1 MLSKTILYRYKRL
14 IVIKL
19 NSIPVLIKNEFSY
32 LKYKLLGN
40 FKNNHLKSLNI
51 NFSSIEINRYLY
63 TFLKNFQEQDYS
75 IFVPPS
81 RQLISRLNKKNGDL
95 KYANRILNLNI
106 FFKRIS
112 ENATINIPRFYL
124 SNDYYSTIHDN
135 KENEYHVPI
144 GLHPD
149 ILFGEIEKFK
159 KNTRKKS
166 IVFIGN
172 IDGAYY
178 NQISKSIFFD
188 ISSRFEAYS
197 MVYQH
202 HFFLR
207 LKSSLELHDFLISSR
222 DNRVVIV
229 DTYSDFRLSKNDY
242 LEVLSSFDF
251 FLALPGIQ
259 IPESHNLY
267 ESLSLGCI
275 PIIEESYANLLRPKL
290 EPDVNCIIFKSL
302 NDLNNVLTSVLN
314 LNENKKFA
322 MRQAVLNYVE
332 RNIKPEGIIENIC
345 SKKIDKIY
353 VQAEHHS
360 LKLYSNC
367 LPINK

>member
-202 HFFLR
+202 HFF
-207 LKSSLELHDFLISSR
+207 
-222 DNRVVIV
+222 
-229 DTYSDFRLSKNDY
+229 
-242 LEVLSSFDF
+242 
-251 FLALPGIQ
+251 
-259 IPESHNLY
+259 
-267 ESLSLGCI
+267 
-275 PIIEESYANLLRPKL
+275 
-290 EPDVNCIIFKSL
+290 
-302 NDLNNVLTSVLN
+302 
-314 LNENKKFA
+314 
-322 MRQAVLNYVE
+322 
-332 RNIKPEGIIENIC
+332 
-345 SKKIDKIY
+345 
-353 VQAEHHS
+353 
-360 LKLYSNC
+360 
-367 LPINK
+367 